1 MALLTIF
8 TPSYNRSHTLSRVY
22 KSLCHQTCMDFL
34 WLIVDDGST
43 DGTAACVRRWKQ
55 SSPFQI
61 QYLYQKNGGM
71 HTAHNTAYAHIHTE
85 LNMCLDSD
93 DCLVPDA
100 VDRIR
105 HHPGFRS
112 DTKATAE

>member
-1 MALLTIF
+1 MAQRTV
-8 TPSYNRSHTLSRVY
+8 H
-22 KSLCHQTCMDFL
+22 
-34 WLIVDDGST
+34 
-43 DGTAACVRRWKQ
+43 ACVRRWKQ

-93 DCLVPDA
+93 DCIVPDA

>member
-1 MALLTIF
+1 MTLLTIF

-105 HHPGFRS
+105 HTWVQVRHKGYGN
-112 DTKATAE
+112 